1 MWLLT
6 LLAIGSAQMPI
17 DSQRL
22 ADTVASADLVIK
34 QLRDYGD
41 VSDVV
46 RPVEAYFYGPPS
58 AIARLEADLPDLGW
72 KLVDRTP
79 TEDGQS
85 GLTIARDQTTDQ
97 EAIRHFSE
105 DALRIE
111 LDYGV
116 VYDGWQSSVE
126 TR

>member
-41 VSDVV
+41 VAEIV

-58 AIARLEADLPDLGW
+58 AIARLEGDLTDLGW
-72 KLVDRTP
+72 KLVDRAP
-79 TEDGQS
+79 TEDAQD
-85 GLTIARDQTTDQ
+85 GLTIARDQTTDH
-97 EAIRHFSE
+97 EALVHFSE

-111 LDYGV
+111 VDYGV
-116 VYDGWQSSVE
+116 EYDGWQSSVE
-126 TR
+126 KR